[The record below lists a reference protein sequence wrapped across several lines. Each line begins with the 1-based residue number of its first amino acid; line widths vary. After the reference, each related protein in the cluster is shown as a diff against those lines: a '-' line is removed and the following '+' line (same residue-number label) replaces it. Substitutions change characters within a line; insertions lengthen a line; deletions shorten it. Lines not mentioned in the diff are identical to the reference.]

1 MVWKPHPLGLEEA
14 AASVGVV
21 IALNLCSACILSLAC
36 SGERF
41 NMKHLHLIPLM
52 LVMLLC
58 GALFGQDKLTT
69 TGGDVLNG
77 KFVKLEAG
85 KVFFEAEKVGKLE
98 IPVGNV
104 KELVLGAAR
113 DVNWRV
119 GEDAQKQEK
128 GTLSS
133 REGKIY
139 LKDATGERE
148 IDLSKFKGIDETVP
162 DLSPFWD
169 ISARFAYGWT
179 EGNTNTYSMNFR
191 FDIKRTSQV
200 NVMSLF
206 GEGNYF
212 QDRRLKEDS
221 VRRRDYALG
230 YSYSYVFKFGLTID
244 LTEDLT
250 MNELAGYHW
259 RSVTGLGV
267 GYYIIKNDT
276 TQFHVAGHG
285 TYTHEDLMFGAEDQ
299 HYFGARLRAMFE
311 TFQLDRNLHIK
322 AKSELLFDFSE
333 IKNLVVNNE
342 FLAEYKFLSYFT
354 AGLLIRHT
362 WDNIPTDGFFHHDFS
377 FLLTLGFSW
386 GGHWH

>member
-1 MVWKPHPLGLEEA
+1 MRATVWTLVLGL
-14 AASVGVV
+14 
-21 IALNLCSACILSLAC
+21 L
-36 SGERF
+36 F
-41 NMKHLHLIPLM
+41 
-52 LVMLLC
+52 C
-58 GALFGQDKLTT
+58 GALAAQDKLTT

-77 KFVKLEAG
+77 KFVKLESG
-85 KVFFEAEKVGKLE
+85 KIYFEADKVGKLE

-104 KELVLGAAR
+104 KDLSLGSSR
-113 DVNWRV
+113 EVRWRT
-119 GEDAQKQEK
+119 GDDAQKQEK

-133 REGKIY
+133 RDGKVY
-139 LKDATGERE
+139 LKDASGERE
-148 IDLSKFKGIDETVP
+148 IDLNKFKGIDETVP
-162 DLSPFWD
+162 DIRPFWD
-169 ISARFAYGWT
+169 IGVRFSFGWT
-179 EGNTNTYSMNFR
+179 EGNTQTYSMNFR

-212 QDRRLKEDS
+212 QDRRLDEDP

-230 YSYSYVFKFGLTID
+230 YSYSYVFPFRLTID

-267 GYYIIKNDT
+267 GYYIIKDDN
-276 TQFHVAGHG
+276 TQLHVAGHG

-311 TFQLDRNLHIK
+311 TFQLDRSLHIK

-333 IKNLVVNNE
+333 IKNLVVNSE
-342 FLAEYKFLSYFT
+342 LLVEYKFLTYFT
-354 AGLLIRHT
+354 AGLLMRHT
-362 WDNIPTDGFFHHDFS
+362 WDNIPPDGFFHHDFS
-377 FLLTLGFSW
+377 FLVSIGFAW
-386 GGHWH
+386 GGHWS